1 MPRKSA
7 SPHPAVRRLLKEL
20 GENIRLARLRRGFSM
35 ELVAERAGMSP
46 PTLRAV
52 EYGEPGV
59 TIGSYANV
67 LHSLGLHDDLALVA
81 SDDEL
86 GRKLQDAEL
95 PVRRRAPKLVATP
108 SFSKRATKTDS
119 DQ

>member
-35 ELVAERAGMSP
+35 ELVAERAGMSR

-52 EYGEPGV
+52 ENGEPGV
-59 TIGSYANV
+59 TLGPYANV
-67 LHSLGLHDDLALVA
+67 LHSLGLHDDLALLA
-81 SDDEL
+81 RDDEL
-86 GRKLQDAEL
+86 GRKLQDAGL
-95 PVRRRAPKLVATP
+95 PTRRRAPKRTGSP
-108 SFSKRATKTDS
+108 SSSGKTAKKGS
-119 DQ
+119 DG